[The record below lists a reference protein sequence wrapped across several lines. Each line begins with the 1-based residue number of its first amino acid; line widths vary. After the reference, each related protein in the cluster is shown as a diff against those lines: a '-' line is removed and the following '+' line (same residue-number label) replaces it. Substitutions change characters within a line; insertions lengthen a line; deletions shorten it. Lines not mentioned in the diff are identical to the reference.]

1 GQDDAEVDGG
11 RAVEQPD
18 RDGPS
23 GQLGGLDLLVDVV
36 RRPAAQRHGGH
47 GGDGAEDDGV
57 QQPGGEPLAERGG
70 PGLGLAPGGG
80 LERVVRR
87 RLPRHDRRL
96 VPARE
101 PVHLL
106 RPRRLSAARAAGQ
119 RPGGRQGRGGRRG
132 GRGRGRGGGRRGARR
147 RCGGRGP
154 GGGGLRRHGRGGRLL
169 RARRRQRGGRGRCR
183 GGTAGGRVGRRAV
196 RVGRGRERG
205 PGVGAPGDPAVLPA
219 AEARLAGAVGA
230 PRGGGLGT
238 AAVLGLG
245 RGLRGGG
252 RGRRDG
258 GGGRRGRRGGG

>member
-1 GQDDAEVDGG
+1 QDDAEVDGG

-36 RRPAAQRHGGH
+36 HRPAAQRHGGH

-154 GGGGLRRHGRGGRLL
+154 GGGGLRRDGRGGRVR
-169 RARRRQRGGRGRCR
+169 RARRRRRGGRGRCR
-183 GGTAGGRVGRRAV
+183 GGAAGGRGDGAERHGALGRAGASGRCGGPGSTGRRGCPRGRVGRRAV

-205 PGVGAPGDPAVLPA
+205 PG
-219 AEARLAGAVGA
+219 
-230 PRGGGLGT
+230 
-238 AAVLGLG
+238 
-245 RGLRGGG
+245 
-252 RGRRDG
+252 
-258 GGGRRGRRGGG
+258 